1 MSKRKHVLL
10 GFLTVSVVCLS
21 VVLASN
27 YNLLMAPAQKD
38 TSAEAPATPRQSAKA
53 TLETDSS
60 VETAGVVPA
69 RSVPDPEK
77 SVKAFMYALYA
88 NDKLEYQKWILPEP
102 GSDELIGPK
111 QFNNEQLEE
120 LRRETDAVRLKQVS
134 RFTLDGKDVDRKTHA
149 ESPVGTKTAYWTD
162 FRGRPL
168 DIRVVLAES
177 GWKVDVRFWLADLKK
192 AKGEPPKQ
200 SDPEMVARMFLFSI
214 LANKPEKLEE
224 LSASRIR
231 GSDFTSIVNLPP
243 ADLGS
248 ILASCEEMPIVR
260 ARPNE
265 GFLMP
270 SEEIVRADS
279 RPDTLVVVGIF
290 GGVEVAFQ
298 LRRMESQWK
307 VVPQQ
312 YFEML
317 RRNGAI

>member
-1 MSKRKHVLL
+1 
-10 GFLTVSVVCLS
+10 
-21 VVLASN
+21 
-27 YNLLMAPAQKD
+27 
-38 TSAEAPATPRQSAKA
+38 
-53 TLETDSS
+53 
-60 VETAGVVPA
+60 
-69 RSVPDPEK
+69 
-77 SVKAFMYALYA
+77 
-88 NDKLEYQKWILPEP
+88 
-102 GSDELIGPK
+102 
-111 QFNNEQLEE
+111 
-120 LRRETDAVRLKQVS
+120 
-134 RFTLDGKDVDRKTHA
+134 
-149 ESPVGTKTAYWTD
+149 
-162 FRGRPL
+162 
-168 DIRVVLAES
+168 
-177 GWKVDVRFWLADLKK
+177 
-192 AKGEPPKQ
+192 
-200 SDPEMVARMFLFSI
+200 MVARMFLFSI

-231 GSDFTSIVNLPP
+231 GSDFTSTMNLPP

-307 VVPQQ
+307 VVPHQ